1 MVTVLTTVV
10 TTVVAAFLVLSL
22 AGLGKAAP
30 LTKVKFS
37 ETVRSVFYYPIY
49 IAFSQG
55 FFEKEGLEV
64 DFSTAWGGDKCAA
77 ALFSGQVDINF
88 MGPEAAVY
96 IYNQGAP
103 DYLVLFAELTAK
115 DGQFL
120 VSKKREPNFK
130 WTDVK
135 GKTIIGM
142 RPGSMPELC
151 DEAAVRN
158 AGLDLKKD
166 VKILTNITY
175 TALAGAF
182 ASGMADYAALFEPQ
196 ASLAEKEGFGYVV
209 ASIGEAVGP
218 TAYTGF
224 HVRKEYI
231 KAHPDIIQR
240 FTNAIYRGMLWS
252 QHHTPAEIVK
262 AIEKFFPEADKDIL
276 QQAVMRYVKINGIQ
290 KTPVVTKESFER
302 LQDLVAL
309 GGELAKRVPFEK
321 MVNNEFAERAVATI
335 KEP

>member
-1 MVTVLTTVV
+1 MRRVV
-10 TTVVAAFLVLSL
+10 VAAVVAAFLLGLVA
-22 AGLGKAAP
+22 AGEAASR
-30 LTKVKFS
+30 TKVKLS
-37 ETVRSVFYYPIY
+37 ETVRSVAYYPMY
-49 IAFSQG
+49 VAFTQG
-55 FFEKEGLEV
+55 FFDQEGLEI

-77 ALFSGQVDINF
+77 ALFSGQVDLNL

-96 IYNQGAP
+96 IYNQGAS
-103 DYLVLFAELTAK
+103 DYLVLFGELTAK

-120 VSKKREPNFK
+120 VSKEPQPNFK

-142 RPGSMPELC
+142 RPGSMPQLC

-158 AGLDLKKD
+158 AGLDPKKD
-166 VKILTNITY
+166 VKIITNITY

-196 ASLAEKEGFGYVV
+196 ASMAEKEGFGYVV

-224 HVRKEYI
+224 HARKSFI
-231 KAHPDIIQR
+231 KAHPEIVQR
-240 FTNAIYRGMLWS
+240 FINAIYRGMLWC
-252 QHHTPAEIVK
+252 QNHTPEEIVK
-262 AIEKFFPEADKDIL
+262 AIERFFPEADKDVLLRAIK
-276 QQAVMRYVKINGIQ
+276 RYIKIGGIQ
-290 KTPVVTKESFER
+290 KNPIVTRESFTR
-302 LQDLVAL
+302 LQDLVAA
-309 GGELAKRVPFEK
+309 GGELSKRVPFEA
-321 MVNNEFAERAVATI
+321 MVDNRFAERAVATI

>member
-1 MVTVLTTVV
+1 MVAA
-10 TTVVAAFLVLSL
+10 VVAFFLVLSL
-22 AGLGKAAP
+22 AGTVGAAS
-30 LTKVKFS
+30 LTKVKLS
-37 ETVRSVFYYPIY
+37 ETVRSVFYYPMY
-49 IAFSQG
+49 VALSQK

-64 DFSTAWGGDKCAA
+64 EFSTAWGGDKCAA
-77 ALFSGQVDINF
+77 ALFSGQVDFNF

-103 DYLVLFAELTAK
+103 NYLVLFAELTAK

-120 VSKKREPNFK
+120 VSKKAEPNFK

-142 RPGSMPELC
+142 RPGSMPQLC
-151 DEAAVRN
+151 DEAAIRN
-158 AGLDLKKD
+158 AGLDPKKD
-166 VKILTNITY
+166 VKIITNITY

-196 ASLAEKEGFGYVV
+196 ASLAEKEGLGHVV

-224 HVRKEYI
+224 HVRKDYL
-231 KAHPDIIQR
+231 KAHPDIVQR
-240 FTNAIYRGMLWS
+240 FTNAVYRGMLWCQ
-252 QHHTPAEIVK
+252 QHSPEEITR
-262 AIEKFFPEADKDIL
+262 AIEQFFPEADRDLIRR
-276 QQAVMRYVKINGIQ
+276 AVERYQKINGIQ
-290 KTPVVTKESFER
+290 KTPVVTKESFDR

-309 GGELAKRVPFEK
+309 GGELTKRVPFEA
-321 MVNNEFAERAVATI
+321 MVANEFAQRALATI
-335 KEP
+335 KAP

>member
-1 MVTVLTTVV
+1 
-10 TTVVAAFLVLSL
+10 VAAALGVFLLLSL
-22 AGLGKAAP
+22 CVTGEAAP
-30 LTKVKFS
+30 LAKVRLS
-37 ETVRSVFYYPIY
+37 ETVRSVFYYPMY
-49 IAFSQG
+49 VALSKG
-55 FFEKEGLEV
+55 LFEKEGLEV
-64 DFSTAWGGDKCAA
+64 EFSTAWGGDKCAA
-77 ALFSGQVDINF
+77 ALFSGQVEFNF

-96 IYNQGAP
+96 IYNQGAA

-120 VSKKREPNFK
+120 VSKDPAPNFK
-130 WTDVK
+130 WADLK

-151 DEAAVRN
+151 DEAAIRS
-158 AGLDLKKD
+158 AGLDHKKD

-196 ASLAEKEGFGYVV
+196 ASMAERQGFGHVV

-224 HVRKEYI
+224 HVRKEYL
-231 KAHPDIIQR
+231 KEHPDTVQH
-240 FTNAIYRGMLWS
+240 FTNAVYRGMLWCQEHS
-252 QHHTPAEIVK
+252 PEEIVEALGK
-262 AIEKFFPEADKDIL
+262 HFPDTEKDIL
-276 QQAVMRYVKINGIQ
+276 LRCVKRYIKINGIQ
-290 KTPVVTKESFER
+290 KTPVVTRESFTR
-302 LQDLVAL
+302 LQDLVAAS
-309 GGELAKRVPFEK
+309 GELSKRVPFEK
-321 MVNNEFAERAVATI
+321 MVHTECAEKGVATI